1 MILDSEDERQNK
13 KIIPVISEDPETE
26 DLVGPFHDR
35 ILFPTTKLQIYSTID
50 GFSETDMIS
59 EVVGLPVERRV
70 HFVDLDS
77 SAGNFL
83 QQDRI
88 RV

>member
-26 DLVGPFHDR
+26 DLVGPFHDC

-50 GFSETDMIS
+50 GFGETDMTS
-59 EVVGLPVERRV
+59 DVVKIPVQRWV
-70 HFVDLDS
+70 YL
-77 SAGNFL
+77 
-83 QQDRI
+83 
-88 RV
+88 